1 MTARLVPLGLAALV
15 AVLVP
20 VLALTEVHSPVRVVA
35 AVVFVVLV
43 PGVPVV
49 FALDLPDGRVTAVL
63 AVCVSVSALLLGG
76 AAGAVLGRWDPV
88 GTVMVIA
95 AVGLLATPLGL
106 RAVLRRPVPA
116 TARGGER
123 GKGSA
128 GQEAAASAPPRDGS
142 HRAHSRWPDASR
154 LAHSRPDASRRA
166 DSRRHDASSRADFR
180 LREAAARALPRT
192 AGLALV
198 AASLVLWWI
207 STRQLDTGQAGLGGA
222 ALIAP
227 VTYWLALAVLA
238 GVLAWSLLRDE
249 LDHVVLAA
257 ACTTFAVCAYLF
269 TSVADGAGG
278 VGAGWVHV
286 GFTDLVTR
294 TGTFATG
301 IDARFSWPG
310 FLGGLSILV
319 TAAGLPDAAALLLLG
334 PAFYAVLAMPALWL
348 IAKVISRNARTAW
361 LAVALWL
368 CFNWYQQDYLS
379 AQATGFVLY
388 AGVLAVLLWAFD
400 VADVP
405 AVRGRRALR
414 WLRAARRIPG
424 RPPGVGGVGMI
435 ALEVLLLLVIVALV
449 LSHQLTPIA
458 LGAALLWFTVA
469 GATRWRSLWLVTA
482 ALVVGW
488 FSYGAVGFWRG
499 HLAGLL
505 GDLGGVGASVSSGVS
520 ERLVGDPVYQQ
531 LQFSRIGWTGLLGLV
546 AVVGWFLMRRNKGAV
561 LWAGLA
567 AAPFALLGV
576 QSYGGEVVI
585 RCALYAGPVLA
596 PLAAVALVRAGGA
609 VRKAVGAQRFSAR
622 MTVAVATAFVL
633 FVAMSVLT
641 LTRGLNTSFEHV
653 SAAEV
658 DAARTLLRLAP
669 DGATVAS
676 GGEVGPLPLGRVGE
690 VRTVPLVPRDC
701 DGLPPDCLRT
711 ALKDGGP
718 DFVYVTQGQ
727 EALGRLLRMAPPGW
741 TGELVDVALDSGDYE
756 TVVRNKEATVL
767 RRIGGGAP

>member
-1 MTARLVPLGLAALV
+1 MTARLWALGLAALV

-20 VLALTEVHSPVRVVA
+20 VLALVEAHSPVRVMV

-49 FALDLPDGRVTAVL
+49 LALDLPDGRVTAVL

-76 AAGAVLGRWDPV
+76 AAGALLGRWDPV

-116 TARGGER
+116 RTGAGVASEERAVEREAETGE
-123 GKGSA
+123 KGS
-128 GQEAAASAPPRDGS
+128 GG
-142 HRAHSRWPDASR
+142 
-154 LAHSRPDASRRA
+154 
-166 DSRRHDASSRADFR
+166 
-180 LREAAARALPRT
+180 REVTVRALPRV

-198 AASLVLWWI
+198 AASLTLWWV
-207 STRQLDTGQAGLGGA
+207 STRQLDTSAAGLGGA

-227 VTYWLALAVLA
+227 VTYWLALALLA
-238 GVLAWSLLRDE
+238 GVLAWSLLRKE

-257 ACTTFAVCAYLF
+257 ACTALAVCAYLF

-319 TAAGLPDAAALLLLG
+319 TAAGLADAAPLLLLA

-348 IAKVISRNARTAW
+348 IAKVISGNARTAW
-361 LAVALWL
+361 LAVVLWL

-414 WLRAARRIPG
+414 WVRAARRIPG
-424 RPPGVGGVGMI
+424 RPGVGGGVVV

-546 AVVGWFLMRRNKGAV
+546 AVAGWFLVRRTKGAV

-596 PLAAVALVRAGGA
+596 PLAAVALVRAGSA
-609 VRKAVGAQRFSAR
+609 VRNAVGEKRFSAR
-622 MTVAVATAFVL
+622 VTVAAATAFVL

-701 DGLPPDCLRT
+701 TGLPPDCLRT
-711 ALKDGGP
+711 ALANGGP
-718 DFVYVTQGQ
+718 DFIYVTQGQ

-756 TVVRNKEATVL
+756 TVVRTEKATVL